1 MPTQGISNG
10 RTPVVFIHGLWM
22 HPDSWQRWVELFRAA
37 GYAPIAPA
45 WPGDSASVAEARAH
59 PERLANIGI
68 DAVTEHYAQIIRG
81 LGTKPIVVGHSFGG
95 LFAQKLLGMGLAS
108 AAIAIDPAQMRGVL
122 PLPIA
127 QLKSALPVLGNP
139 FNYKRAVALTPKQFH
154 ARFAN
159 AVSEAESN
167 DLHAKYA
174 IPGPGRPLFEAAFAN
189 VFPNTAARV
198 NIGADRGPL
207 LIIGGGKDNT
217 APETVTRAAHKLYRK
232 ARTVNDY
239 KVFPDRGHSLV
250 IDSGWK
256 EIANASLAWLK
267 EKGM

>member
-1 MPTQGISNG
+1 MATQSVSNG

-22 HPDSWQRWVELFRAA
+22 HPDSWLPWVEMFRAA
-37 GYAPIAPA
+37 GYAPTAPA

-68 DAVTEHYAQIIRG
+68 DAVTQHYAKIIG
-81 LGTKPIVVGHSFGG
+81 SLNTKPIVVGHSFGG
-95 LFAQKLLGMGLAS
+95 LFTQKLLGMGLAS

-122 PLPIA
+122 PLPLA
-127 QLKSALPVLGNP
+127 QLKSGLPVLGNP
-139 FNYKRAVALTPKQFH
+139 FNYTRSVALTPKQFH
-154 ARFAN
+154 AGFAN

-167 DLHAKYA
+167 DLHARYA

-189 VFPNTAARV
+189 VFPNTPARV
-198 NIGADRGPL
+198 NVTADRGPL
-207 LIIGGGKDNT
+207 LIIGGGKDRT
-217 APETVTRAAHKLYRK
+217 VPEVVTRAAHKLYRK
-232 ARTVNDY
+232 AKTVNDY

-256 EIANASLAWLK
+256 EVANTSLAWLK
-267 EKGM
+267 ERGM